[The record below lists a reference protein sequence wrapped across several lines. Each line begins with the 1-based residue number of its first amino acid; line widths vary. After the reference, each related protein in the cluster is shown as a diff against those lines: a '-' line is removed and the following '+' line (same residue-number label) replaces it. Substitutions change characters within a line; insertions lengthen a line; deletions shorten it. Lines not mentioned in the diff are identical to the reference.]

1 MANFE
6 HDRKPTSRWR
16 GILPAARVVPVVAI
30 VAYGISGRTPNV
42 PTHAASSEDALAR
55 ALAAEGLEATAED
68 VAWVDPSRSL
78 RDTIAGGSRAV
89 VRARKHEEQ
98 LHDVFL
104 VRARRSPE
112 GAVLRVESVHPL
124 TRTAGVDETRP
135 TVSGEWVAF
144 ATVAAGVTTG
154 IELYDLGGEDP
165 KPTLEWKKLQRI
177 QNSIANWQ
185 KTGSSK
191 GIQRRRYALDPQPNV
206 VSYAWQP
213 SGDLEAMADGHKIT
227 FDRDQDK
234 PTEGEKY
241 ARFEHVNKAKPGD
254 LITWTVDRVRGIE
267 WLGPKFIEYLEYNAF
282 KWRDKLK
289 QKWPKI
295 FAEENSAEK
304 VAEDLGGSKTKLKPT
319 YTDPE
324 IGFPPG
330 PLKTMLSPTLP
341 NEGVWLSTEDDP
353 FVGKNPGVPAAFVQT
368 FVRTDPQRG
377 YARVYVTL
385 WDPRQVALHMMAGT
399 VEPVS
404 ATGEVGTGQIPRTPE
419 VLKSLVAGFDGGFQS
434 VHFEGGMQVSGNLYL
449 PPKPYAATVAELRDG
464 TTAIGTWPA
473 DLPTVP
479 DDILSFRQ
487 NLTPLVRDG
496 VINPYKQIKWGGTPP
511 GAADN
516 IHTTRS
522 GICITKEGFVAYFFG
537 DDMSHET
544 LGKGMV
550 IAGCVQAVHLDMNA
564 GHTGFEF
571 YRVAPT
577 GELPDLM
584 RMMDNT
590 WEAEARVPGLDGW
603 SFLARR
609 MVKGMPH
616 MNFPRYIGRDGRDF
630 FYLTLRGVLP
640 GNPIRPLVTPP
651 EANEGV
657 WRVKGLPQHGFPYAL
672 ATTTIRP
679 DPKQPSVHARVLKV
693 DPRAVRSPMKAED
706 GSEKPQPDKNVVL
719 SLGGAP
725 LAIKGGPAVWLAPG
739 SFFIGSESP
748 GPSAVALFGGEAIN
762 SNTLANATTLFGVID
777 EDGTLVYA
785 TADAPSGVALKA
797 LLQKL
802 GCSQVMIA
810 PKGFA
815 VHLGDSLDLTGELA
829 KDNLTQPVVTL
840 VRGEAPSA
848 RVLFPET
855 PVVEP
860 QIWAPLQA
868 KRVRYYGKKPTK
880 PNGASSVTG
889 TPTPSSA
896 PTAAAPAG
904 SQ

>member
-1 MANFE
+1 MPDFE
-6 HDRKPTSRWR
+6 HDLSRTRGATAWWR
-16 GILPAARVVPVVAI
+16 GALPAARVVPVVALL
-30 VAYGISGRTPNV
+30 AWGISGRSPNV
-42 PTHAASSEDALAR
+42 PHQAASPADALAH
-55 ALAAEGLEATAED
+55 ALAAEGLDAVAED
-68 VAWVDPSRSL
+68 VAWVDEARSM

-89 VRARKHEEQ
+89 VRARRHDEQ

-112 GAVLRVESVHPL
+112 GALLRVESVHPL

-154 IELYDLGGEDP
+154 IELYDLSGEDP
-165 KPTLEWKKLQRI
+165 KPTLEWKKIQRL
-177 QNSIANWQ
+177 QNSLANWQ
-185 KTGSSK
+185 KTGSAK
-191 GIQRRRYALDPQPNV
+191 GIQRRRYALEPQPSS
-206 VSYAWQP
+206 VSYSWQP
-213 SGDLEAMADGHKIT
+213 GGELEAVADGHRIT
-227 FDRDQDK
+227 FDRLREA
-234 PTEGEKY
+234 PTEGDQY

-267 WLGPKFIEYLEYNAF
+267 WLGPKFIEYLEYHAF
-282 KWRDKLK
+282 KWRDSLK
-289 QKWPKI
+289 QKFPKI
-295 FAEENSAEK
+295 FAEGDSAEK
-304 VAEDLGGSKTKLKPT
+304 VVEDLGGTKTKLKPT

-330 PLKTMLSPTLP
+330 PLKTMLTPTLP

-353 FVGKNPGVPAAFVQT
+353 FVGKNPGVPAAIVQT
-368 FVRTDPQRG
+368 FVRTDWQRG

-385 WDPRQVALHMMAGT
+385 WDPRQVSLHMMAGT

-404 ATGEVGTGQIPRTPE
+404 ATGEVGSGQIPRTPE

-434 VHFEGGMQVSGNLYL
+434 VHFEGGMQVNGTLYL
-449 PPKPYAATVAELRDG
+449 PPKPYSGTVAELRDG
-464 TTAIGTWPA
+464 TTAIGTWPP
-473 DLPTVP
+473 DLQTVP

-522 GICITKEGFVAYFFG
+522 GVCITKDGFVAYFFG

-550 IAGCVQAVHLDMNA
+550 IAGCTVAVHLDMNA

-584 RMMDNT
+584 RPLDPT

-630 FYLTLRGVLP
+630 FYLTLRAVLP
-640 GNPIRPLVTPP
+640 GNPIRPRITPP
-651 EANEGV
+651 EAKEGV
-657 WRVKGLPQHGFPYAL
+657 WHVKGLPQHGFPYAI
-672 ATTTIRP
+672 ATTTLRP
-679 DPKQPSVHARVLKV
+679 DPKQPTVHAQLLKV
-693 DPRAVRSPMKAED
+693 DPRAVRAPGPSEEGGSPK
-706 GSEKPQPDKNVVL
+706 VVV
-719 SLGGAP
+719 SFGGAVP
-725 LAIKGGPAVWLAPG
+725 AVKGTPAVWLATG
-739 SFFIGSESP
+739 SFFVGSESP
-748 GPSAVALFGGEAIN
+748 GPTAVALFGGEAA
-762 SNTLANATTLFGVID
+762 SPAALATATALLGVID

-785 TADAPSGVALKA
+785 IADAPAGPALKA
-797 LLQKL
+797 LLQQL
-802 GCSQVMIA
+802 GCSQVMLA

-815 VHLGDSLDLTGELA
+815 AHLGDSLDLGGELA
-829 KDNLTQPVVTL
+829 KDTLTQPVVAL

-855 PVVEP
+855 PVVDP

-868 KRVRYYGKKPTK
+868 RKVRYYGKKVPK
-880 PNGASSVTG
+880 PEGSSTVIG

-896 PTAAAPAG
+896 PSSAPPVG